1 MKNVAAIGGGEDA
14 SVGLW
19 VMAYNIK
26 YMDDR
31 RLGVGYD
38 EGNCP
43 DNFVGVFLHSLIIY
57 CSLICCAQS

>member
-1 MKNVAAIGGGEDA
+1 MTATGAGDDA
-14 SVGLW
+14 SIGLW

-38 EGNCP
+38 DESCP
-43 DNFVGVFLHSLIIY
+43 DNFVGGFPHPL
-57 CSLICCAQS
+57 